1 MAGKLASLVFADS
14 SMEVLGDNPRAA
26 LVRSALE
33 PLWAAG
39 NSIVAQTLGKGGKVI
54 VPVVRGGRV
63 QVKVDGKVV
72 GTYALVEEQRVP
84 FDTKYGHNTLV
95 IKGGKAH
102 IEDADCPDH
111 YCEQQGEVSKTG
123 ETLVC
128 LPHKLVAEVVAGEA
142 ADVDVVAK

>member
-1 MAGKLASLVFADS
+1 MKKKDILIAAVVLVMAGILALVFHFAG
-14 SMEVLGDNPRAA
+14 GDP
-26 LVRSALE
+26 
-33 PLWAAG
+33 
-39 NSIVAQTLGKGGKVI
+39 GGK
-54 VPVVRGGRV
+54 V

-95 IKGGKAH
+95 IEGGKAH

>member
-1 MAGKLASLVFADS
+1 MKKKDFIIIAVVLLVAGILAIVFHFAG
-14 SMEVLGDNPRAA
+14 GDP
-26 LVRSALE
+26 
-33 PLWAAG
+33 
-39 NSIVAQTLGKGGKVI
+39 GGS
-54 VPVVRGGRV
+54 V

-95 IKGGKAH
+95 IEGGKAH
-102 IEDADCPDH
+102 IEDANCPDH
-111 YCEQQGEVSKTG
+111 YCEQQGEISKTG

-142 ADVDVVAK
+142 SDVDIIAK